1 MIIFFVSV
9 HVPAISDL
17 YLLLSINR
25 LWMILTW
32 FDIARQ
38 PVGEGLDL
46 GGVIGH
52 QRERAVPLWS
62 SFASLPKLAAWSSV
76 WGEQST
82 EQGWAIPGV

>member
-1 MIIFFVSV
+1 M
-9 HVPAISDL
+9 
-17 YLLLSINR
+17 
-25 LWMILTW
+25 TW

-52 QRERAVPLWS
+52 LRERERERERERAVPLWS
-62 SFASLPKLAAWSSV
+62 SFASLHKLAVSSSV

-82 EQGWAIPGV
+82 EQGWTIPGV

>member
-1 MIIFFVSV
+1 
-9 HVPAISDL
+9 
-17 YLLLSINR
+17 
-25 LWMILTW
+25 MILTW

-52 QRERAVPLWS
+52 LKERERESIPSVEQLCKLA
-62 SFASLPKLAAWSSV
+62 KLAASSSV

-82 EQGWAIPGV
+82 EQGWTIPGV